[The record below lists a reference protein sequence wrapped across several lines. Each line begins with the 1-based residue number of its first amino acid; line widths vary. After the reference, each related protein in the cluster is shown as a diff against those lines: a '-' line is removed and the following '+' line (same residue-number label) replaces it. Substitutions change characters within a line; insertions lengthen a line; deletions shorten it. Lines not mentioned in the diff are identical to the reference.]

1 MPTGADVAP
10 GHAAGFSFSFQYPMN
25 QHPYDPEHPDDIGPN
40 KQNRIDADPPYGPGF
55 PATVKRFRELLA
67 ELIARQIAAERSK
80 KPAAGG
86 DDKP

>member
-1 MPTGADVAP
+1 
-10 GHAAGFSFSFQYPMN
+10 MN
-25 QHPYDPEHPDDIGPN
+25 PHSHDPEHPDDLGPN
-40 KQNRIDADPPYGPGF
+40 KQNRIDADPPYGPAF

-80 KPAAGG
+80 KPAAGN

>member
-1 MPTGADVAP
+1 
-10 GHAAGFSFSFQYPMN
+10 MN
-25 QHPYDPEHPDDIGPN
+25 PHSHHPEHPDEIGPN
-40 KQNRIDADPPYGPGF
+40 KQNRIDADPPYGPAF

-80 KPAAGG
+80 KPTAGR

>member
-1 MPTGADVAP
+1 
-10 GHAAGFSFSFQYPMN
+10 MN
-25 QHPYDPEHPDDIGPN
+25 PDSHHPEHPDDIGPN
-40 KQNRIDADPPYGPGF
+40 KQNRIDADPPYGSAF

-86 DDKP
+86 EHKP

>member
-1 MPTGADVAP
+1 MWHP
-10 GHAAGFSFSFQYPMN
+10 GTPPVFLFSFQCPMN
-25 QHPYDPEHPDDIGPN
+25 PHSHHPEHPDDNGPN
-40 KQNRIDADPPYGPGF
+40 KQNRIDADPPYGPAF
-55 PATVKRFRELLA
+55 PAIVRRFRELLA